1 MSSADA
7 AATTAAKGD
16 IADPAKL
23 KEANAAAEAETKD
36 SEAPK
41 NGSNGTSGDA
51 TNGTNGDSAKAADE
65 EPVAGSS
72 KSPSKKDLD
81 VVTQAMGY
89 YAAGKRDLLIRD
101 PASAVASL
109 AQACE
114 LLGKHYGETAFEC
127 GEPLYYYGRALL
139 DLARMEA
146 GVIDNVMDG
155 VPSEDESANDDSMV
169 GDPEKCT
176 EEEKEKIGK
185 EVDGAIMEMTETCD
199 KKMSEKEAKEKAAT
213 DATNGKA
220 EDKADGNC
228 VSSESNG
235 KSSPAS
241 KDKEM
246 ASPKNGKTS
255 PKADKEMTDSK
266 TSPKADK
273 ETNGKTSPKSDKE
286 INGKTSPKSD
296 KETNG
301 KSSPKATAASPKKE
315 VKTTPDGKT
324 ASPKVKDE
332 EMEVEVASGKDTES
346 PKTGSGKKLDP
357 TGVANGKK
365 ESEEDSKDGDS
376 QDGEEEEDKENGE
389 EEEEAADGEDGK
401 DDSIQGDGAEK
412 EDVAA
417 TEKEDEEEP
426 SNLQLAWEMLELAKN
441 ILMKQSESL
450 KDTDK
455 DKKSLVDSRICDTY
469 QTLGEVSIENEN
481 YQQAIDDLETCLK
494 RRKDML
500 PEDSRVIAETQYQL
514 GVAQGFN
521 SDFDRAVESLDE
533 AISVLQK
540 RVENLKAEK
549 ESKDPAKAKDAF
561 YTREGEIKEIESL
574 IPEIKEKIADTKD
587 MKSEFAKKLAE
598 ARLTLTGGSQ
608 EEVAGKSDSSVSTIS
623 TNLIKKR
630 KKSGEE
636 DGSGDSADAKKAK
649 ADSAEAS
656 STNGT
661 AKEESAK

>member
-1 MSSADA
+1 
-7 AATTAAKGD
+7 
-16 IADPAKL
+16 
-23 KEANAAAEAETKD
+23 
-36 SEAPK
+36 
-41 NGSNGTSGDA
+41 
-51 TNGTNGDSAKAADE
+51 
-65 EPVAGSS
+65 
-72 KSPSKKDLD
+72 
-81 VVTQAMGY
+81 
-89 YAAGKRDLLIRD
+89 
-101 PASAVASL
+101 
-109 AQACE
+109 
-114 LLGKHYGETAFEC
+114 
-127 GEPLYYYGRALL
+127 
-139 DLARMEA
+139 
-146 GVIDNVMDG
+146 
-155 VPSEDESANDDSMV
+155 
-169 GDPEKCT
+169 
-176 EEEKEKIGK
+176 
-185 EVDGAIMEMTETCD
+185 
-199 KKMSEKEAKEKAAT
+199 
-213 DATNGKA
+213 
-220 EDKADGNC
+220 
-228 VSSESNG
+228 
-235 KSSPAS
+235 
-241 KDKEM
+241 M

-273 ETNGKTSPKSDKE
+273 ETNGKASPKA
-286 INGKTSPKSD
+286 D

-301 KSSPKATAASPKKE
+301 KSSPKSTAASLKKE
-315 VKTTPDGKT
+315 VKTTPDGKSP
-324 ASPKVKDE
+324 SPKVKDE

-346 PKTGSGKKLDP
+346 PKTGSGTKLDP

-574 IPEIKEKIADTKD
+574 
-587 MKSEFAKKLAE
+587 
-598 ARLTLTGGSQ
+598 
-608 EEVAGKSDSSVSTIS
+608 
-623 TNLIKKR
+623 
-630 KKSGEE
+630 
-636 DGSGDSADAKKAK
+636 
-649 ADSAEAS
+649 
-656 STNGT
+656 
-661 AKEESAK
+661 

>member
-1 MSSADA
+1 
-7 AATTAAKGD
+7 
-16 IADPAKL
+16 
-23 KEANAAAEAETKD
+23 
-36 SEAPK
+36 
-41 NGSNGTSGDA
+41 
-51 TNGTNGDSAKAADE
+51 
-65 EPVAGSS
+65 
-72 KSPSKKDLD
+72 
-81 VVTQAMGY
+81 
-89 YAAGKRDLLIRD
+89 
-101 PASAVASL
+101 
-109 AQACE
+109 
-114 LLGKHYGETAFEC
+114 
-127 GEPLYYYGRALL
+127 
-139 DLARMEA
+139 
-146 GVIDNVMDG
+146 
-155 VPSEDESANDDSMV
+155 
-169 GDPEKCT
+169 
-176 EEEKEKIGK
+176 
-185 EVDGAIMEMTETCD
+185 
-199 KKMSEKEAKEKAAT
+199 
-213 DATNGKA
+213 
-220 EDKADGNC
+220 
-228 VSSESNG
+228 
-235 KSSPAS
+235 
-241 KDKEM
+241 
-246 ASPKNGKTS
+246 
-255 PKADKEMTDSK
+255 MTDSK

-273 ETNGKTSPKSDKE
+273 ETNGKTSPKADKE
-286 INGKTSPKSD
+286 MTNGKSSPKADKETNGKTSPKAD

-301 KSSPKATAASPKKE
+301 KSSPKATVSSPQKE
-315 VKTTPDGKT
+315 SKTTPDGKS

-332 EMEVEVASGKDTES
+332 EMEVEVANGKDTKS

-376 QDGEEEEDKENGE
+376 QDGEEDEDKENGE

-521 SDFDRAVESLDE
+521 SDFDRAVESLDQ

-540 RVENLKAEK
+540 RVENIKAEK

-636 DGSGDSADAKKAK
+636 DGS
-649 ADSAEAS
+649 E
-656 STNGT
+656 
-661 AKEESAK
+661 

>member
-1 MSSADA
+1 MER
-7 AATTAAKGD
+7 
-16 IADPAKL
+16 PAPRQL
-23 KEANAAAEAETKD
+23 PV
-36 SEAPK
+36 APK
-41 NGSNGTSGDA
+41 
-51 TNGTNGDSAKAADE
+51 
-65 EPVAGSS
+65 
-72 KSPSKKDLD
+72 
-81 VVTQAMGY
+81 
-89 YAAGKRDLLIRD
+89 
-101 PASAVASL
+101 
-109 AQACE
+109 
-114 LLGKHYGETAFEC
+114 
-127 GEPLYYYGRALL
+127 
-139 DLARMEA
+139 
-146 GVIDNVMDG
+146 
-155 VPSEDESANDDSMV
+155 
-169 GDPEKCT
+169 
-176 EEEKEKIGK
+176 KE
-185 EVDGAIMEMTETCD
+185 
-199 KKMSEKEAKEKAAT
+199 
-213 DATNGKA
+213 N
-220 EDKADGNC
+220 
-228 VSSESNG
+228 
-235 KSSPAS
+235 
-241 KDKEM
+241 
-246 ASPKNGKTS
+246 KTS
-255 PKADKEMTDSK
+255 P
-266 TSPKADK
+266 
-273 ETNGKTSPKSDKE
+273 G
-286 INGKTSPKSD
+286 
-296 KETNG
+296 G
-301 KSSPKATAASPKKE
+301 KS
-315 VKTTPDGKT
+315 

-332 EMEVEVASGKDTES
+332 EMEVEVANGKDTKS

-376 QDGEEEEDKENGE
+376 QDGEEDEDKENGE